1 MTNDFGHILIF
12 FVTIFVWVGSEQDD
26 FLLELEDWVR
36 AAQISVGAGRLT
48 YFCVSAAE

>member
-36 AAQISVGAGRLT
+36 AAQISVEAGRLT